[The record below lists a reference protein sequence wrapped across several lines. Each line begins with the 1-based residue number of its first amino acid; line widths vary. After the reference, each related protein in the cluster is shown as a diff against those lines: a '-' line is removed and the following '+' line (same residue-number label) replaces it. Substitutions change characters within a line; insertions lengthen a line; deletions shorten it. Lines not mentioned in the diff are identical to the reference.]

1 LPESLEELELAAWVS
16 PETEPDGASTD
27 SLVLGAGAVVP
38 SVAPDVPLPS
48 VDSVVL
54 VSVVAAGAFPVV
66 WPSLWCAC
74 AGEADSSKRARNAI
88 AIRRKERVRRA
99 EKRAV
104 ISSPFE
110 IFMSAT

>member
-1 LPESLEELELAAWVS
+1 LVEPEVVEVEPELVELEELLVLVS
-16 PETEPDGASTD
+16 PETDPDGVSTD
-27 SLVLGAGAVVP
+27 SVVLGAVVVVP

-48 VDSVVL
+48 VESVVL

-74 AGEADSSKRARNAI
+74 AGEADSSKRARNPI

-99 EKRAV
+99 E
-104 ISSPFE
+104 
-110 IFMSAT
+110 